1 MKIMF
6 HTVKNIKH
14 IFFAVLLTNID
25 NTSSKPVA
33 LFRGNMES
41 IDLLK
46 QFLKSVIIAK
56 GW

>member
-56 GW
+56 G